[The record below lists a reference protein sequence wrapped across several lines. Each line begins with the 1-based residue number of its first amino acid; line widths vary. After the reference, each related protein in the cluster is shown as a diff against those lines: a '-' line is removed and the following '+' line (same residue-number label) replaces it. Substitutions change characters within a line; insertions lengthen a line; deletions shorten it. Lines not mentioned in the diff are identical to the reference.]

1 MRWPALILALCS
13 FCAFA
18 AQPGAR
24 SLDELRTFFAANCA
38 RCHGTDGASSSPAC
52 RKLCSTDF
60 TDPKVMAK
68 VSDERLVKTIRKG
81 IFFGVVMPPFKKRL
95 SEAETLL
102 LVQGILRKAE
112 KGKLIAAGGGGA
124 AAR

>member
-1 MRWPALILALCS
+1 MRWPVLLLALCS
-13 FCAFA
+13 LCVVA
-18 AQPGAR
+18 AQPPTR

-38 RCHGTDGASSSPAC
+38 RCHGVDGASSSPAC

-60 TDPKVMAK
+60 TDPKVMGK
-68 VSDERLVKTIRKG
+68 VSDDRLVKTIRKG

-112 KGKLIAAGGGGA
+112 KGKVIAAA
-124 AAR
+124 Q

>member
-13 FCAFA
+13 LCAPA
-18 AQPGAR
+18 AQPLAR
-24 SLDELRTFFAANCA
+24 SLDELREFYGISCA
-38 RCHGTDGASSSPAC
+38 RCHGADGSCASDYQK
-52 RKLCSTDF
+52 KLCSTDF

-68 VSDERLVKTIRKG
+68 VSDARLVKTIRKG

-95 SEAETLL
+95 SEAETLV
-102 LVQGILRKAE
+102 LVQEILRKAE
-112 KGKLIAAGGGGA
+112 KGKVIA